1 MLARAHFQPS
11 MEGHGVHVRAEVYSN
26 TLHSHCRSN
35 PNHLGLAF
43 LVGSPVVWPGT
54 MSVHHGDT
62 PAAQQH
68 RSRSLLIVC
77 LGDMARWLDTV
88 LSAKHTSLGLVPV
101 NFHAYNLSLLPGLPR
116 PWGFTTLGVTQ
127 GIPHPLAPLGGA
139 WLIAMPIWPNQAG
152 QHSL

>member
-1 MLARAHFQPS
+1 MGQRVRIIMPRMWHARAHFQPS
-11 MEGHGVHVRAEVYSN
+11 MEEHGMRAEVSSN

-43 LVGSPVVWPGT
+43 LVGLPVVWPGT

-68 RSRSLLIVC
+68 ISMGLLIVC

-88 LSAKHTSLGLVPV
+88 LSAKHTSLGLGPA

-127 GIPHPLAPLGGA
+127 GIPHPLAPLG
-139 WLIAMPIWPNQAG
+139 
-152 QHSL
+152 